1 MAIKNLN
8 KKQASDDYLTK
19 FLPREIA
26 ILQRVSHPNIITILQ
41 IIETELR
48 CFFMLEIA
56 ENGDLLDYINT
67 RRYLPEPEA
76 RFIFTQMSQAIG
88 FCHDRDV
95 VHRDLKCE
103 NVMLNRNMD
112 VKIGGKTIVCYY
124 ALSYPHMIYAH
135 TPKHAVVFRFWF
147 CIGSQEQVCFHTLWV
162 LQLCST

>member
-8 KKQASDDYLTK
+8 KKQASEDYLTK

-26 ILQRVSHPNIITILQ
+26 ILQQVSHPNIIAIFQ
-41 IIETELR
+41 IIETDLR

-76 RFIFTQMSQAIG
+76 RFVFTQMSQAIG
-88 FCHDRDV
+88 FCHEREI

-103 NVMLNRNMD
+103 NVMLSRHMD
-112 VKIGGKTIVCYY
+112 VKIGGKLLK
-124 ALSYPHMIYAH
+124 AL
-135 TPKHAVVFRFWF
+135 
-147 CIGSQEQVCFHTLWV
+147 
-162 LQLCST
+162 

>member
-1 MAIKNLN
+1 MGGEGRGCVLFAYARTFPVQIAIKNLN

-26 ILQRVSHPNIITILQ
+26 ILQQVSHPNIINILQ

-76 RFIFTQMSQAIG
+76 RFVFGQMTQAIA
-88 FCHDRDV
+88 FCHERDI

-103 NVMLNRNMD
+103 NIMLNRSMD
-112 VKIGGKTIVCYY
+112 VKVGGKTLGIAIHIMNEAPLY
-124 ALSYPHMIYAH
+124 
-135 TPKHAVVFRFWF
+135 KF
-147 CIGSQEQVCFHTLWV
+147 
-162 LQLCST
+162 